1 MTSLL
6 TKSSQ
11 TQTSSQIQYNA
22 ALAIT
27 GAITGTSKQKIYNE
41 LGLEYLKDRRWMR
54 RLCLSHKIYNLE
66 STKYLYNLISS
77 VLMILE
83 ITQIGVF

>member
-41 LGLEYLKDRRWMR
+41 LGLEYLKDRRW
-54 RLCLSHKIYNLE
+54 I
-66 STKYLYNLISS
+66 
-77 VLMILE
+77 
-83 ITQIGVF
+83 